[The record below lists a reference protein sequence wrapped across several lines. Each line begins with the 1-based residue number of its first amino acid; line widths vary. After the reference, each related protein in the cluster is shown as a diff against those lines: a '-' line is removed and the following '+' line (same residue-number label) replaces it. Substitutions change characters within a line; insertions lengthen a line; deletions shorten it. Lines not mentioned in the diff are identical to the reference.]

1 MKRGRGQG
9 RAEVERMVDALEQ
22 IHLGEGGQSAEGA
35 LRAALG
41 VVAGPDRVYAEA
53 TRLFSAQERILRS
66 QSAAAGKLIEGL
78 RARSTT
84 PRQTVLRLTA
94 APSAVAGGRFV
105 LHNESGHECTF
116 SFHPRFS
123 PEASFSP
130 ERPTLPA
137 GGRQAVDVRLVVDPS
152 FSPGE
157 VATLLVDIQADG
169 RPRLKLWLAVLVAEP
184 S

>member
-35 LRAALG
+35 VRAALG
-41 VVAGPDRVYAEA
+41 AVAGPDRVYAEA
-53 TRLFSAQERILRS
+53 TRLFSAQERILRA

-84 PRQTVLRLTA
+84 PRQTVLRLA
-94 APSAVAGGRFV
+94 APVNGVVGGRFV
-105 LHNESGHECTF
+105 LHNESAHACTF
-116 SFHPRFS
+116 SFRPGFS
-123 PEASFSP
+123 FAATFVPD
-130 ERPTLPA
+130 RPTIGP
-137 GGRQAVDVRLVVDPS
+137 GGRQPVDVRFEVDTT
-152 FSPGE
+152 FRPGE
-157 VATLLVDIQADG
+157 IATLLVDILADG
-169 RPRLKLWLAVLVAEP
+169 RPRLKLWLDVLVEEP